1 MDVSL
6 KGRRRVTSPG
16 SPSGQAISL
25 LLGDDS
31 GLRSSVSL
39 PYNAQY
45 VPAPQHTTP
54 PPPSGAFL
62 PMSSQVQREHV
73 LLHDAST

>member
-54 PPPSGAFL
+54 PPPFRGLPSHVFTSSTGA
-62 PMSSQVQREHV
+62 RT
-73 LLHDAST
+73 ST